1 MKKLLLFASV
11 ALGAC
16 SAGPQVT
23 TTQELAESVDAP
35 YENVLVIFLADKF
48 DSRRYLEKEVVA
60 AISKLGTEAVAS
72 TSLMDSRT
80 PATRQTFLAM
90 VEATGADAVLVTQLA
105 NLQSKGTV
113 VDMNPEATYNF
124 RPTYYYNVWSVDLQE
139 YIEPQAVDFVHAL
152 ELATQLYSVHVKD
165 VVWAI
170 ESKSRIVQDF
180 DQLADY
186 SIYVDEANAIVTRLS
201 RDGLIAD

>member
-16 SAGPQVT
+16 SAAPQVT
-23 TTQELAESVDAP
+23 TTQELADSVDAP

-90 VEATGADAVLVTQLA
+90 VRSIGFLVIYCSIPSEMLWFFMKLQL
-105 NLQSKGTV
+105 
-113 VDMNPEATYNF
+113 
-124 RPTYYYNVWSVDLQE
+124 
-139 YIEPQAVDFVHAL
+139 
-152 ELATQLYSVHVKD
+152 
-165 VVWAI
+165 
-170 ESKSRIVQDF
+170 
-180 DQLADY
+180 
-186 SIYVDEANAIVTRLS
+186 
-201 RDGLIAD
+201 